1 MNGAVKFQ
9 VRKKFQVSGWPS
21 RFKFSSIPRSH
32 ISCRYKRAPRQLQSA
47 PVRSTSPTSL
57 SALLD
62 MGKKGKGK
70 APAFLETPEALAPF
84 SVQVRDIIATPLGV
98 EATVVGVGSKDGA
111 VYLCWPGG
119 IISPASPAPAK
130 AKNKSE
136 LEAFG
141 YARRPQSAHI
151 QRDITERWRTQYEQ
165 RRYGKPGP
173 KTAAIKL
180 PLGPNGSAGS
190 AAFAAFAA
198 SEAAKRP
205 QTAP

>member
-1 MNGAVKFQ
+1 
-9 VRKKFQVSGWPS
+9 
-21 RFKFSSIPRSH
+21 
-32 ISCRYKRAPRQLQSA
+32 
-47 PVRSTSPTSL
+47 
-57 SALLD
+57 

-70 APAFLETPEALAPF
+70 GPAFLDTPEALAPF
-84 SVQVRDIIATPLGV
+84 QVSVNDIVTTPLGV
-98 EATVVGVGSKDGA
+98 QANVVGVKDGS
-111 VYLCWPGG
+111 LWLQWPGG
-119 IISPASPAPAK
+119 IISPASPAPSK
-130 AKNKSE
+130 AKTKAE

-151 QRDITERWRTQYEQ
+151 QRDIDSRWLTQYKQ
-165 RRYGKPGP
+165 RRYGAPGP

-180 PLGPNGSAGS
+180 PLGPNGTAGS

>member
-1 MNGAVKFQ
+1 VVGNIDFNLGFKDVAVAQFC
-9 VRKKFQVSGWPS
+9 
-21 RFKFSSIPRSH
+21 RFKDCF
-32 ISCRYKRAPRQLQSA
+32 
-47 PVRSTSPTSL
+47 VGERSTSPTSL
-57 SALLD
+57 SALD

-111 VYLCWPGG
+111 LYLCWPGG

>member
-1 MNGAVKFQ
+1 VVGNLDLNLGFKDVTVAQFC
-9 VRKKFQVSGWPS
+9 
-21 RFKFSSIPRSH
+21 RFKDCFVRPE
-32 ISCRYKRAPRQLQSA
+32 
-47 PVRSTSPTSL
+47 RSTSPTSL
-57 SALLD
+57 SALVLD

-111 VYLCWPGG
+111 LYLCWPGG

>member
-1 MNGAVKFQ
+1 VVGNLDLNLGFTLAAQFCRFNEDCF
-9 VRKKFQVSGWPS
+9 VRPE
-21 RFKFSSIPRSH
+21 
-32 ISCRYKRAPRQLQSA
+32 
-47 PVRSTSPTSL
+47 RSTSPTSL
-57 SALLD
+57 SALVLD

-111 VYLCWPGG
+111 LYLCWPGG

>member
-1 MNGAVKFQ
+1 MNGAVKCQECKKKKPQTLYGGSAWPFNPGPEFLSFQ
-9 VRKKFQVSGWPS
+9 DV
-21 RFKFSSIPRSH
+21 PRRCPFLLS
-32 ISCRYKRAPRQLQSA
+32 
-47 PVRSTSPTSL
+47 SPTP
-57 SALLD
+57 SASCAFGPAD

-111 VYLCWPGG
+111 LYLCWPGG